1 VGAEAA
7 QNPLLM
13 PFRVVAYEPST
24 EYREVVGCLLQQAD
38 GYDLVSCE
46 TFEELDEAIDEV
58 PPDLV
63 LLSFVSLPGG
73 EDRLAQLR
81 RTVDAPILAFVESP
95 DESKAALRSGADYDL
110 AKPFDPEVFL
120 IAVEAVM
127 RRSSGNAAAPR
138 SAGELALVEGLRIYP
153 ERRTVER
160 DGRRQVLSQTEWQL
174 FAFLME
180 NPGKVVSRR
189 QLAAGAWGPGF
200 ASRAGQAELYVSR
213 VRRRVERDPRHPRI
227 IETVRGRGYRFAAE
241 AVAAAAASRR
251 GPSPR

>member
-1 VGAEAA
+1 
-7 QNPLLM
+7 M

-46 TFEELDEAIDEV
+46 TFEELDEAIEAV

-63 LLSFVSLPGG
+63 LLSFAAVPGG
-73 EDRLAQLR
+73 EDRLAKLR
-81 RTVDAPILAFVESP
+81 RTVDAPIMALVESP

-127 RRSSGNAAAPR
+127 RRSSRDAAAPR
-138 SAGELALVEGLRIYP
+138 AGQLALVEGLRIYP
-153 ERRTVER
+153 ARRTVER

-174 FAFLME
+174 FAFLMD

-189 QLAAGAWGPGF
+189 ALAAGAWGPGF
-200 ASRAGQAELYVSR
+200 ASRGGQAELYVSR
-213 VRRRVERDPRHPRI
+213 VRRRVESDPRHPRI

-251 GPSPR
+251 RPSPR